1 MSTPQ
6 TPPAPPK
13 RPDALIA
20 YWQLRQLIGILGL
33 SMPLVLPLGT
43 KLIRDSSVLEP
54 SISHYY
60 YSIMHI
66 VFMAILCMLGSFLI
80 TYRGTSRYLV
90 FEKTVTTIAGLFAL
104 GVATF
109 PTAFEGY
116 RDGEH
121 SQLIELILH
130 DLKDVPHWVDVLHH
144 VFAATLFSS
153 FSLFCLL
160 FFQDSDT
167 GVHDK
172 KKRRR
177 NTLYKICGIL
187 IIASMLSIVVVTFVV
202 RKWNFPNSTFVFET
216 TALLPFGLSWLV
228 KGTVNWPHSRSA
240 VLRKSIQFLR

>member
-1 MSTPQ
+1 MSSPQ
-6 TPPAPPK
+6 TPPIAPK

-43 KLIRDSSVLEP
+43 KLIRGSGVLEP

-80 TYRGTSRYLV
+80 TYRGTSRYQV
-90 FEKTVTTIAGLFAL
+90 FEKTVTTVAGLFAF

-116 RDGEH
+116 RDTHG
-121 SQLIELILH
+121 QLIKLVLH
-130 DLKDVPHWVDVLHH
+130 DLNDVPHWVDVLHH

-153 FSLFCLL
+153 FALFCCF

-167 GVHDK
+167 GLYDKK
-172 KKRRR
+172 KKRR
-177 NTLYKICGIL
+177 NVLYVICGIL
-187 IIASMLSIVVVTFVV
+187 IIISMLSIVVVNFVI
-202 RKWNFPNSTFVFET
+202 KSWNFPNSTFVFET
-216 TALLPFGLSWLV
+216 TALLPFGLSWLI
-228 KGTVNWPHSRSA
+228 KGSVNWPHSRSA
-240 VLRKSIQFLR
+240 VLRKSIKFLR